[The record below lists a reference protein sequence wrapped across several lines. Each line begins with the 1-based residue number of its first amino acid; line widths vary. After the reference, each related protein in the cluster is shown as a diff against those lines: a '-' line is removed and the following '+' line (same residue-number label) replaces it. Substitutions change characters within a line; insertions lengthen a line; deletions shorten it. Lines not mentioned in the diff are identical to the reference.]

1 MANTNEVLSGVAQS
15 NVCTYM
21 YFIWEKIKTPHGI
34 NTLVKNAHRIYSLLF
49 YLQQKNSTKK
59 TKNHP
64 SIKNI
69 QKLKYTKEKIHK
81 EKIHSIIFSHKKENH
96 FLWIFYTVEKKVV
109 DFFYR
114 CLNLFCPLM
123 TRNRSLVNKLNTIIF
138 SPYTLHI
145 DGFNFIIKDNRRKRD
160 AS

>member
-1 MANTNEVLSGVAQS
+1 MLIPVSLYEQSGE
-15 NVCTYM
+15 N
-21 YFIWEKIKTPHGI
+21 
-34 NTLVKNAHRIYSLLF
+34 
-49 YLQQKNSTKK
+49 KNSTRNKYTCKKCTPNLFTAFLSTAEKLHKK

-145 DGFNFIIKDNRRKRD
+145 DRHGNT
-160 AS
+160 